1 MSPPIATPR
10 ARALGFGMKR
20 VRLARHLGVRELG
33 RLTDLVP
40 QNISSWESGRRVPK
54 IEELATILGA
64 LRVEPGER
72 ARLLNLARTATEP
85 NWLGQAVLDGPMSLT
100 TYVDC
105 ERAATGMVSWS
116 PGLIPGLLQTPAYI
130 RAIFATTAH
139 PKSHVENQVMVR
151 LARRELLTGRNPL
164 LCRALLGE
172 SALRQNIGD
181 PAVMAEQLRYLSSRM
196 QLPNVSVQIVPND
209 IGYHPGLYGQ
219 FIIFEYADLPAIVYL
234 EHYRGSGY
242 LYDEPNVAGYRK
254 GVEILSSLALNE
266 ADSSRLIEEVI
277 TDLEA

>member
-85 NWLGQAVLDGPMSLT
+85 NWLEQYAPAIAAFAEYEQSATAMAQWAPSL
-100 TYVDC
+100 
-105 ERAATGMVSWS
+105 M
-116 PGLIPGLLQTPAYI
+116 PGLLQTPAYI
-130 RAIFATTAH
+130 RALFATTPH
-139 PKSHVENQVMVR
+139 PKTEVEKQVMLR
-151 LARRELLTGRNPL
+151 LARREVLRDQHALPYQ
-164 LCRALLGE
+164 ALLGE
-172 SALRQNIGD
+172 AVLRQNIGD
-181 PAVMAEQLRYLSSRM
+181 RRVMIEQLRHLQTASRAR
-196 QLPNVSVQIVPND
+196 NVSVRVLPERS
-209 IGYHPGLYGQ
+209 GYHPGLYGP
-219 FIIFEYADLPAIVYL
+219 FVIFDFDDLPPIVYL
-234 EHYRGSGY
+234 ELYRGNGY
-242 LYDEPNVAGYRK
+242 VYNRDHVADYRTAM
-254 GVEILSSLALNE
+254 ESLSALALSE
-266 ADSSRLIEEVI
+266 PDSERLIQGVL